1 MVHMITG
8 LHPGKCN
15 SSGFPEI
22 TEASKIRKEK
32 KVYEAGLLHYRGGGK
47 EEKDKWILLWVV
59 EGKHWI
65 FQR

>member
-1 MVHMITG
+1 MIPG

-32 KVYEAGLLHYRGGGK
+32 KCIRQDSFITEVGGK
-47 EEKDKWILLWVV
+47 KRKIN
-59 EGKHWI
+59 G
-65 FQR
+65 FFSG